1 MTPRHPPPG
10 PVANDEEGDP
20 LPRPEPKSDL
30 ADLIA
35 LAEWARQKEFIVSG
49 PIRVGKIAIHGF
61 QDVRLMRR
69 LGLGTDRP
77 RAAEPEPSIGE
88 MVGVDE
94 YTPGQD

>member
-1 MTPRHPPPG
+1 MNPRPPPPG
-10 PVANDEEGDP
+10 PVAHDEEGDP
-20 LPRPEPKSDL
+20 LPQPAPNSDL

-35 LAEWARQKEFIVSG
+35 LAEWARQKEYLLAG
-49 PIRVGKIAIHGF
+49 QIRVGKIAIQGF

-69 LGLGTDRP
+69 LGLGADRP
-77 RAAEPEPSIGE
+77 RAADPEPSIGE